1 MFPMGNKAVA
11 HNMTTK
17 TTCPYCGV
25 GCGILAT
32 PQPDGT
38 LDIKGDPDHPANFGR
53 LCSKGSALGQTM
65 GLDGRLLT
73 PQKDGKSINWEN
85 AIAEIASKFNETIDA
100 YGPNSV
106 AFYVSGQIL
115 TEDYYVANK
124 LMKGYIGAANIDTN
138 SRLCMA
144 SSVAGHR
151 RAFGSDTV
159 PGIYQDFEQADLI
172 VLTGSN
178 LAWCHPVIYQRI
190 EAAKE
195 QNPNLKVVLID
206 PRRTMT
212 NQIADMHLAI
222 QPDGDVALFRG
233 LLAYLSAHNCLN
245 SGYIEDHT
253 NGFEAALIN
262 AQELSQSELCHQT
275 GLSQTEL
282 QDFYKLFANTE
293 KVVTAYSQGVNQSV
307 SGTDKVNSIINCH
320 LATGRIGRQGMGPF
334 SLTGQP
340 NAMGG
345 REVGGLAN
353 MLACHMNIEN
363 SAHRDIVQNFWQSPR
378 IASEHGLKAVDLFNA
393 VADGQIKALWIMGTN
408 PVDSMPDASSVENA
422 IKNCPFVVV
431 SDVLEDTDTT
441 QYADIKLPSLAWG
454 EKDGTVTNSER
465 CISRQKSFLPAPSQ
479 AKPDW
484 WQMAEVAKAMGYQN
498 GFNFDGPS
506 DVFKEYAALS
516 AFENNGSRDFNIGAF
531 EDIDAASYNE
541 IEPSLWPKHKSKSD
555 ENKIRFFGDGN
566 FFTPDKKANF
576 VIPDEVNSNFI
587 DIAYPLVLNTGR
599 IRDHWHTMTRTGKS
613 ERLSAHIAEP
623 FCEIHPSD
631 AVRFKINTASLVNIK
646 SPHGSILLRALITDR
661 TQGGSIFVPMHWTDQ
676 FAANARVDKLVTADV
691 DPFSGQPALK
701 TSKVQISPFTAEL
714 YGFAVC
720 REEPKNI
727 DLPYW
732 AKAKCEGG
740 WRIEFATGAGQT
752 NFVSVIRSVVNK
764 DYDDA
769 SVAFKDETTSRR
781 NFAWFDGDQLEAA
794 LYLAPNPVEV
804 SRVWATANLK
814 STFENHIDRSKIAA
828 GRPGGDMPD
837 RGAIVCSCYSVGMN
851 EISAAVRAG
860 HISVKAIGECLQ
872 AGTNCGSCKSE
883 ISGIIDE
890 HHILAAE

>member
-1 MFPMGNKAVA
+1 MDSQTVTHNK
-11 HNMTTK
+11 TTK

-32 PQPDGT
+32 PQRDGS

-53 LCSKGSALGQTM
+53 LCSKGSSLGQTM
-65 GLDGRLLT
+65 DLDGRLLT
-73 PQKDGKSINWEN
+73 PQIDGKPTDWETT
-85 AIAEIASKFNETIDA
+85 ITEIASKFNEAIDT
-100 YGPNSV
+100 YGSNSV

-124 LMKGYIGAANIDTN
+124 LMKGYIGSANIDTN

-159 PGIYQDFEQADLI
+159 PGTYQDFEQADLI

-178 LAWCHPVIYQRI
+178 LAWCHPVLFQRI

-195 QNPNLKVVLID
+195 LNSNLKVVVID
-206 PRRTMT
+206 PRRTT
-212 NQIADMHLAI
+212 TAQIADMHLPI

-233 LLAYLSAHNCLN
+233 LLAYLSAHNSLN
-245 SGYIEDHT
+245 NDYIDQHT
-253 NGFEAALIN
+253 NGFDAALID
-262 AQELSQSELCHQT
+262 AQKISQSELCQQT
-275 GLSQTEL
+275 GLNQIQL
-282 QDFYKLFANTE
+282 DNFYKLFANTE
-293 KVVTAYSQGVNQSV
+293 KVVTAYSQGVNQST
-307 SGTDKVNSIINCH
+307 SGTDKVNTIINCH
-320 LATGRIGRQGMGPF
+320 LATGRIGREGMGPF

-363 SAHRDIVQNFWQSPR
+363 GLHRDIVQNFWQSPN

-408 PVDSMPDASSVENA
+408 PVDSMPNASFVEEA

-441 QYADIKLPSLAWG
+441 KYADIKLPSLAWG

-465 CISRQKSFLPAPSQ
+465 CISRQQSFLPAPAQ

-484 WQMAEVAKAMGYQN
+484 WQMAEVAKAMGYLN
-498 GFNFDGPS
+498 GFIFDGPS
-506 DVFKEYAALS
+506 DIFKEYAALS
-516 AFENNGSRDFNIGAF
+516 AFENNGSRDFDIGAF
-531 EDIDAASYNE
+531 EDISSAAYNA
-541 IEPSLWPKHKSKSD
+541 IAPTQWPKPKSD
-555 ENKIRFFGDGN
+555 QDKTRFFANGD

-576 VIPDEVNSNFI
+576 IIPADVNSSPI

-613 ERLSAHIAEP
+613 VRLSAHIAEP
-623 FCEIHPSD
+623 FCEIHPDD
-631 AVRFKINTASLVNIK
+631 AARLKIKTATLVNVK

-661 TQGGSIFVPMHWTDQ
+661 VQKGSIFVPMHWTDQ
-676 FAANARVDKLVTADV
+676 FAANARVDKLPPSDA

-701 TSKVQISPFTAEL
+701 TSKVHISPFTAEI

-720 REEPKNI
+720 RSLPKDI
-727 DLPYW
+727 KLPYW
-732 AKAKCEGG
+732 AKAKCDNG
-740 WRIEFATGAGQT
+740 WRIEFATDASQQDLAT
-752 NFVSVIRSVVNK
+752 IIRSAIGK
-764 DYDDA
+764 ELDEA
-769 SVAFKDETTSRR
+769 SVALEDKTTNRR
-781 NFAWFDGDQLEAA
+781 SFAWFDADKLDAA
-794 LYLAPNPVEV
+794 LYLAPEPVEV
-804 SRVWATANLK
+804 SRVWATANL
-814 STFENHIDRSKIAA
+814 SDTFENQMDRYKIAA
-828 GRPGGDMPD
+828 GRPGGDVPD
-837 RGAIVCSCYSVGMN
+837 RGAIVCSCFSVGVN
-851 EISAAVRAG
+851 EISSAVYAG
-860 HISVKAIGECLQ
+860 HTSVKAIGECLK

-890 HHILAAE
+890 YHILAAE